1 MKGRNKGTIV
11 GLVCGLLIGGSTATM
26 GITDMK
32 QKLQETKDEV
42 GLYKGLNDQ
51 QQDIILKYSQVSG
64 IKVSGI
70 KVSSITQSLSNEQL
84 IIELEKR
91 INDMEEK

>member
-1 MKGRNKGTIV
+1 MKHKGTIV

-32 QKLQETKDEV
+32 QKLEETKDEV
-42 GLYKGLNDQ
+42 GLYRGLNDQ

-64 IKVSGI
+64 IKVS
-70 KVSSITQSLSNEQL
+70 SITQSLHNDQL
-84 IIELEKR
+84 IIELQKR
-91 INDMEEK
+91 IDKLEEK

>member
-1 MKGRNKGTIV
+1 MKHKGTIL
-11 GLVCGLLIGGSTATM
+11 GLVCGLSIGGSTGTM

-64 IKVSGI
+64 IKVS
-70 KVSSITQSLSNEQL
+70 SITQSLHNDEL
-84 IIELEKR
+84 IIELQKR
-91 INDMEEK
+91 IDKLEEK

>member
-1 MKGRNKGTIV
+1 MKNTGTIV

-64 IKVSGI
+64 IKVS
-70 KVSSITQSLSNEQL
+70 SITQSLHNDQL
-84 IIELEKR
+84 IIELQKR
-91 INDMEEK
+91 IDKLEEK

>member
-1 MKGRNKGTIV
+1 MKNTGTIV

-32 QKLQETKDEV
+32 QKLEETKDEV
-42 GLYKGLNDQ
+42 GLYRGLNDQ

-64 IKVSGI
+64 IKVS
-70 KVSSITQSLSNEQL
+70 SITQSLHNDQL
-84 IIELEKR
+84 IIELQKR
-91 INDMEEK
+91 IDKLEEK

>member
-1 MKGRNKGTIV
+1 MKGRNTGTII
-11 GLVCGLLIGGSTATM
+11 GLVCGFIVAGSTATM

-32 QKLQETKDEV
+32 EQLEEAKNEI

-51 QQDIILKYSQVSG
+51 QQDIILKYEEVSG
-64 IKVSGI
+64 IE
-70 KVSSITQSLSNEQL
+70 VSSITQTLHNEQL

-91 INDMEEK
+91 INKLEEK

>member
-1 MKGRNKGTIV
+1 MKGRNTGAII
-11 GLVCGLLIGGSTATM
+11 GLVCGFLVAGSTATM

-32 QKLQETKDEV
+32 QKLQETKDEL

-51 QQDIILKYSQVSG
+51 QQDIILKYKQVSG
-64 IKVSGI
+64 IE
-70 KVSSITQSLSNEQL
+70 VSSITQSLENDQL

>member
-1 MKGRNKGTIV
+1 MKGRNTGTII
-11 GLVCGLLIGGSTATM
+11 GLVCGFIFAGSTATM

-32 QKLQETKDEV
+32 EQLEETKDEL

-51 QQDIILKYSQVSG
+51 QQDIILKYKQVSG
-64 IKVSGI
+64 IEVST
-70 KVSSITQSLSNEQL
+70 ITKTLHNEQL

-91 INDMEEK
+91 INDLEEK

>member
-1 MKGRNKGTIV
+1 MKNKGTIV

-32 QKLQETKDEV
+32 QKLQETRDEL

-51 QQDIILKYSQVSG
+51 QQDIILKYKQVSG
-64 IKVSGI
+64 IE
-70 KVSSITQSLSNEQL
+70 VSSITQSLSNEQL
-84 IIELEKR
+84 ILELEKR